1 MKKRLWEGSVDDICY
16 IEKKWNSSNG
26 SEDNRAEENGNDSV
40 PEEVEDFLCA
50 KGKHSFM
57 VGVVVYLR
65 KPYW

>member
-16 IEKKWNSSNG
+16 IEKKWNNSNG

-50 KGKHSFM
+50 KGKH
-57 VGVVVYLR
+57 YLR
-65 KPYW
+65 SISRLFQTI